1 MCLPPLRV
9 LSTYPDAVDILWWLT
24 PAAGATLVAMLWVTW
39 AGRPRRDDS
48 EDKAEAAYAK
58 FAAAIERE
66 NPAARH
72 PRAPAVHDRST
83 GIAVRPSRRTD

>member
-1 MCLPPLRV
+1 V
-9 LSTYPDAVDILWWLT
+9 EILWWLA

-48 EDKAEAAYAK
+48 EEKAEAAYRK

-66 NPAARH
+66 HPAAHYAR
-72 PRAPAVHDRST
+72 PPAVHDRST